1 MINALPSGSCVDAGA
16 PQSRASTSQFSQGP
30 TVKLLAAARDRSG
43 DFTLGKVA
51 ALFILLLAITS
62 IPVVLHPWPPM
73 SDYINHL
80 ARMQVIA
87 TINTDPDL
95 ARFYEID
102 WQVIPNLMM
111 DLIVPSLMRVMNVY
125 LAGQVYTIASFV
137 LILSGTIALHRQ
149 LFGRWSAL
157 PLIGFPLLYNNV
169 FLVGTMNYV
178 FGIGLALWA
187 LASWIGLRERNLALR
202 LAVSM
207 LFILGLFF
215 CHLFAV
221 GVYGVGLLA
230 FELHRLWTGFARVR
244 AAAPGR
250 SNGAEVARLIFD
262 FVITGLP
269 FLPVLPMLM
278 MSPTWGLRQTF
289 TWELPGKLEGLVY
302 IIEVYSHGAAF
313 FFTAAVAFAIGW
325 ATRHRAVSFHAV
337 GVGLL
342 AIGVAVYMA
351 LPRVV
356 FETYMADQRLP
367 ISLAFMLIACVDLDL
382 RHQVVRRGFAAVLVL
397 MLGIRVA
404 EVENMWSSLSSGTD
418 SFRKSVQLIDRGAKV
433 LVAYADADGGDDV
446 HDLGLVH
453 ADCFAIIERSALVTT
468 AFTVVGKQIMHAR
481 PEYRARVD
489 TVDGTPPMIND
500 LVRLARNEG
509 AQSPN
514 YWKRWTSDYDYLYVL
529 FVDQNFENP
538 DPEHLTKL
546 FTGERFVLYRIDGSQ
561 IADVGRTLK

>member
-1 MINALPSGSCVDAGA
+1 MTDVSTSASCVTVIAPQLREGDAGL
-16 PQSRASTSQFSQGP
+16 PLRRAFERP
-30 TVKLLAAARDRSG
+30 TAIRRRPG
-43 DFTLGKVA
+43 DFALSTVA
-51 ALFILLLAITS
+51 ALFVVLLAITS

-87 TINTDPDL
+87 TINTDPEL

-102 WQVIPNLMM
+102 WQLIPNLMM
-111 DLIVPSLMRVMNVY
+111 DLIVPWLVRVMNVY
-125 LAGQVYTIASFV
+125 VAGQLYTLSSFV
-137 LILSGTIALHRQ
+137 LILSGTVALHRQ
-149 LFGRWSAL
+149 LFGRWSVL

-187 LASWIGLRERNLALR
+187 LTSWIWLRERNLALR
-202 LAVSM
+202 LAVST
-207 LFILGLFF
+207 LFVIGLFF

-230 FELHRLWTGFARVR
+230 FELHRLWTAFARLRR
-244 AAAPGR
+244 APAGDRA
-250 SNGAEVARLIFD
+250 SAQAARLIVD
-262 FVITGLP
+262 FAITGLP

-278 MSPTWGLRQTF
+278 MSPTWGLRQTY
-289 TWELPGKLEGLVY
+289 TWELPGKLEGLAY

-337 GVGLL
+337 GGGLL

-351 LPRVV
+351 LPRVI

-367 ISLAFMLIACVDLDL
+367 ISLAFMLIACIDLDL
-382 RHQVVRRGFAAVLVL
+382 RHRIVRRGFATVLVV
-397 MLGIRVA
+397 MLGIRVG
-404 EVENMWSSLSSGTD
+404 EVENMWSSLAAGTE
-418 SFRKSVQLIDRGAKV
+418 SFHQSVQLIDRGAKV
-433 LVAYADADGGDDV
+433 LVAYADADGGDDL

-453 ADCFAIIERSALVTT
+453 AASFATIERSALVTT
-468 AFTVVGKQIMHAR
+468 AFTVIGKQIMHAR

-489 TVDGTPPMIND
+489 NVDGSPPMINE
-500 LVRLARNEG
+500 LVRLARNED
-509 AQSPN
+509 AQSPR
-514 YWKRWTSDYDYLYVL
+514 YWRRWTADYDYLYVL
-529 FVDQNFENP
+529 FVDANFENP
-538 DPEHLTKL
+538 DPEHLTTL

-561 IADVGRTLK
+561 IADARKTVK

>member
-1 MINALPSGSCVDAGA
+1 MTIASASAIALVSAQRLREDGGYGP
-16 PQSRASTSQFSQGP
+16 QGP
-30 TVKLLAAARDRSG
+30 AVEFPMADRNQQSSG
-43 DFTLGKVA
+43 YGFGTVA
-51 ALFILLLAITS
+51 ALFIALLAITA
-62 IPVVLHPWPPM
+62 IPIVLHPWPPM

-87 TINTDPDL
+87 TINSDPDL

-111 DLIVPSLMRVMNVY
+111 DLIVPSLVRVVNVY
-125 LAGQVYTIASFV
+125 LAGQIYTISSFV
-137 LILSGTIALHRQ
+137 LILSGTLALHRQ

-187 LASWIGLRERNLALR
+187 LTSWIALRERNPVLR
-202 LAVSM
+202 LAVSA
-207 LFILGLFF
+207 LFIIGLFF
-215 CHLFAV
+215 CHLFSV

-230 FELHRLWTGFARVR
+230 FELHRLWTR
-244 AAAPGR
+244 AAQLRHATTGQR
-250 SNGAEVARLIFD
+250 SGAAAAKLLLD
-262 FVITGLP
+262 FVVTGLP
-269 FLPVLPMLM
+269 FLPILPLLM

-289 TWELPGKLEGLVY
+289 TWELPGKMEGLVY

-325 ATRHRAVSFHAV
+325 ATRHRAISFHAV

-342 AIGVAVYMA
+342 AIGVLVYMA
-351 LPRVV
+351 LPRVI

-367 ISLAFMLIACVDLDL
+367 ISLAFMLIACTDLDL
-382 RHQVVRRGFAAVLVL
+382 RDRVVRRGFAVVLLVI
-397 MLGIRVA
+397 LGIRVG
-404 EVENMWSSLSSGTD
+404 EVESMWSSLSGGID
-418 SFRKSVQLIDRGAKV
+418 SFRQSVQLIDRGAKV
-433 LVAYADADGGDDV
+433 LVAYADPDGGDDV

-481 PEYRARVD
+481 PEFRARVD
-489 TVDGTPPMIND
+489 TVDGTPPMINE
-500 LVRLARNEG
+500 LVRLARNED
-509 AQSPN
+509 AQSDN
-514 YWKRWTSDYDYLYVL
+514 YWRRWTADYDYLYVL
-529 FVDQNFENP
+529 FVDGNYENP
-538 DPEHLTKL
+538 DPEHLTTL
-546 FTGERFVLYRIDGSQ
+546 FTGDRFVLYRIDQSQ
-561 IADVGRTLK
+561 IADVGKTVK

>member
-1 MINALPSGSCVDAGA
+1 MTNVSAFASSASVTA
-16 PQSRASTSQFSQGP
+16 PQLRDERHAQRQAVQLPRA
-30 TVKLLAAARDRSG
+30 VRDRSG

-62 IPVVLHPWPPM
+62 IPIVLHPWPPM

-87 TINTDPDL
+87 NINTDPDL

-111 DLIVPSLMRVMNVY
+111 DLIVPSLMRVMSIY
-125 LAGQVYTIASFV
+125 AAGQTYTIASFV
-137 LILSGTIALHRQ
+137 LILSGTVALHRQ
-149 LFGRWSAL
+149 LFGRWSVL
-157 PLIGFPLLYNNV
+157 PLIAFPLLYNNV

-187 LASWIGLRERNLALR
+187 LASWIWLRERNPVLR
-202 LAVSM
+202 LAMSS

-230 FELHRLWTGFARVR
+230 FELHRLCTQLARLHR
-244 AAAPGR
+244 AAPGELPR
-250 SNGAEVARLIFD
+250 GAPAGRLILD
-262 FVITGLP
+262 FVISGLP
-269 FLPVLPMLM
+269 FLPIVPMLM
-278 MSPTWGLRQTF
+278 MSPTWGLRQTY

-337 GVGLL
+337 GLGLL

-367 ISLAFMLIACVDLDL
+367 ISLAFMLIACFDLDL
-382 RHQVVRRGFAAVLVL
+382 RHKIVRRGFATVLVV
-397 MLGIRVA
+397 MLGIRVT
-404 EVENMWSSLSSGTD
+404 EVESMWRSLSAGTE
-418 SFRKSVQLIDRGAKV
+418 SFRESVQLIDRGAKV
-433 LVAYADADGGDDV
+433 LVAYADPDGGDDV

-489 TVDGTPPMIND
+489 TVDGTPPMINE
-500 LVRLARNEG
+500 LVRLARDDG
-509 AQSPN
+509 AKSEN
-514 YWKRWTSDYDYLYVL
+514 YWRRWTADYDYLYVL
-529 FVDQNFENP
+529 FVDGNFENP
-538 DPEHLTKL
+538 EPEHLTTL
-546 FTGERFVLYRIDGSQ
+546 FTGQRFVLYRIDGSQ
-561 IADVGRTLK
+561 IADVSKTVK

>member
-1 MINALPSGSCVDAGA
+1 MTNVSASANSVSVTA
-16 PQSRASTSQFSQGP
+16 PQLRVGDRGHTQQLAVRARP
-30 TVKLLAAARDRSG
+30 G
-43 DFTLGKVA
+43 DFSLGTVA

-62 IPVVLHPWPPM
+62 IPIVLHPWPPM

-87 TINTDPDL
+87 NINSDPDL

-102 WQVIPNLMM
+102 WQIIPNLMM
-111 DLIVPSLMRVMNVY
+111 DLIVPSLMRVMNIY
-125 LAGQVYTIASFV
+125 AAGQTYTIASFV
-137 LILSGTIALHRQ
+137 LILSGTVALHRQ
-149 LFGRWSAL
+149 LFGRWSVL
-157 PLIGFPLLYNNV
+157 PLIAFPLLYNNV

-187 LASWIGLRERNLALR
+187 LASWIWLRERNPVLR
-202 LAVSM
+202 LAMSS

-230 FELHRLWTGFARVR
+230 FELHRLSTQLARLHR
-244 AAAPGR
+244 AAPGDP
-250 SNGAEVARLIFD
+250 SGGAAAGRLILD
-262 FVITGLP
+262 FVISGLP
-269 FLPVLPMLM
+269 FLPVVPMLM
-278 MSPTWGLRQTF
+278 MSPTWGLRQTY

-367 ISLAFMLIACVDLDL
+367 ISLAFMLIACFDLDL
-382 RHQVVRRGFAAVLVL
+382 RHKIVRRGFAAVLVV
-397 MLGIRVA
+397 MLGIRVT
-404 EVENMWSSLSSGTD
+404 EVESMWRSLSAGTD
-418 SFRKSVQLIDRGAKV
+418 SFRESVQLIDRGAKV
-433 LVAYADADGGDDV
+433 LVAYADPDGGDDL

-453 ADCFAIIERSALVTT
+453 ADCFALIERSALVTT

-489 TVDGTPPMIND
+489 TVDGTPPMINE
-500 LVRLARNEG
+500 LVRLARDDG
-509 AQSPN
+509 AKSES
-514 YWKRWTSDYDYLYVL
+514 YWRRWTADYDYLYVL
-529 FVDQNFENP
+529 FVDGNFENP
-538 DPEHLTKL
+538 EPEHLTTL
-546 FTGERFVLYRIDGSQ
+546 FTGQRFVLYRIDGSQ
-561 IADVGRTLK
+561 IADVSKTVK

>member
-1 MINALPSGSCVDAGA
+1 MINASPAGSCVDAGA
-16 PQSRASTSQFSQGP
+16 PQSRARISQFSRRR
-30 TVKLLAAARDRSG
+30 TVEFAAAARDRSG

-87 TINTDPDL
+87 TIDTDPDL

-125 LAGQVYTIASFV
+125 LAGQVYTISSFV

-187 LASWIGLRERNLALR
+187 LASWIGLRERNIALR

-250 SNGAEVARLIFD
+250 SGGAQVAGLIFD
-262 FVITGLP
+262 FMITGLP

-433 LVAYADADGGDDV
+433 LVAYADADGGDDL

-514 YWKRWTSDYDYLYVL
+514 YWKRWTADYDYLYVL

-538 DPEHLTKL
+538 DPEHLTTL
-546 FTGERFVLYRIDGSQ
+546 FTGQRFVLYRIDGSQ